1 MMGGGGSMMGAIIS
15 LKNNLALRN
24 KAKRS
29 EWKNYLGTKDEVGYD
44 PIKSTPEQLEA
55 IRIRMQLENKKRKK
69 HQILLA
75 FLSLIAAILIIYLVS
90 NLHWVGIQP
99 DF

>member
-1 MMGGGGSMMGAIIS
+1 MMGGGGSMLGAIIS

-55 IRIRMQLENKKRKK
+55 IRLRIQAENKKRKK
-69 HQILLA
+69 RQLLLA
-75 FLSLIAAILIIYLVS
+75 LLSIVVAILIVILVS
-90 NLHWVGIQP
+90 KIKLVGIQP

>member
-29 EWKNYLGTKDEVGYD
+29 EWKNYLGTKDKVGYD

-55 IRIRMQLENKKRKK
+55 IRVRIQTENKKRKK
-69 HQILLA
+69 QQIIFVLL
-75 FLSLIAAILIIYLVS
+75 SILCTILVIYS
-90 NLHWVGIQP
+90 
-99 DF
+99 FM

>member
-29 EWKNYLGTKDEVGYD
+29 EWKNYLGTKNEVGYD

-55 IRIRMQLENKKRKK
+55 IRIRIQAENKKRKNR
-69 HQILLA
+69 QIMLA
-75 FLSLIAAILIIYLVS
+75 FLSLIVAVILIYLVS
-90 NLHWVGIQP
+90 NLNWVGIQL